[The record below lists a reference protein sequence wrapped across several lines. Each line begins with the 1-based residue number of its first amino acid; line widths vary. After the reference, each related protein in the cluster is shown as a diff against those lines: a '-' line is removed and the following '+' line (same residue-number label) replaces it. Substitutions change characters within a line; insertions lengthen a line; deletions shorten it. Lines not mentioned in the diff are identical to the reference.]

1 VQLRRSLV
9 SYVAASGREEWSVR
23 ADYREVNGVIL
34 DAV

>member
-1 VQLRRSLV
+1 VQLRRPLV
-9 SYVAASGREEWSVR
+9 SCAAAFGKAEWAVK